1 MKLRSLLVI
10 AALGFAL
17 LPAFVVAAEAPVEWD
32 GLRRVASK
40 RMDLV
45 YVQPSADFRGY
56 SKVIVEPTELAFH
69 KNWRRDYNASSGSLS
84 QRVSEQ
90 ELADTISKGVAAA
103 SDIFVKSWREGGYEV
118 VTVPGPD
125 VLKVRTAV
133 VNISVSAPDRQT
145 SSRSNSFSNEAG
157 HGSKGLPH
165 WSASR
170 PSRRPGDRRR
180 FNSRLWHEREQS
192 RRFSRYGHVLG
203 KGRGARLGRTEGAVT
218 RQLNRLAF
226 PILERR

>member
-45 YVQPSADFRGY
+45 YVQPSADIRGY

-69 KNWRRDYNASSGSLS
+69 KNWRRDYTASSGSLS

-125 VLKVRTAV
+125 VLKVRTAL

-145 SSRSNSFSNEAG
+145 SSRSHSFSNEAG
-157 HGSKGLPH
+157 HGTLVVEARDSLTGALLGRAVDQEIAGDSTVGFRT
-165 WSASR
+165 SASNR
-170 PSRRPGDRRR
+170 GDFRAMVTSWAKDAVR
-180 FNSRLWHEREQS
+180 
-192 RRFSRYGHVLG
+192 GLG
-203 KGRGARLGRTEGAVT
+203 ELKALSPA
-218 RQLNRLAF
+218 N
-226 PILERR
+226 